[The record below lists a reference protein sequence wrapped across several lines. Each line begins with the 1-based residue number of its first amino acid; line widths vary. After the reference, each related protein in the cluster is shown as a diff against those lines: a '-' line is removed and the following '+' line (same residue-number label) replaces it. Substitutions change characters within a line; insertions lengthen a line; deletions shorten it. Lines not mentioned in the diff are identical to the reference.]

1 MLIKYFLSFF
11 FLLLFTSCKNYKP
24 QKDIVIKAKIHN
36 IPANKIYLAEGH
48 QWTNFLDSSQ
58 YQNDSFSFHIRAGN
72 NFTPFLITISYIDS
86 NDRKIKTL
94 YYRNHILSPPPDSTR
109 YMTNFFVMEKGN
121 IDIVGI
127 NNSNNQLDIIAG
139 IETNAMFK
147 TQMMDFGYVDNEK
160 REIRTAL
167 IEKFKIVIKEY
178 PSSYYLLG
186 EVFNNKELYSALE
199 LNDYL
204 NCFTKELQESKMA
217 DMLIAYIDGRPKVD
231 SRLPVL
237 SLLTD
242 KNLEKPI
249 IDTSSKLT
257 MLVFWASW
265 CAPCRAEIPVLK
277 KLYENLKSKGF
288 SISSISID
296 EDREKWKG
304 AIKQEEMPWN
314 QFIVDSSDIE
324 SIKKKY
330 DFSSIPFTIISDKEG
345 KSIVRSVGFDSRK
358 SYQER
363 RSFLDSLLKEYK

>member
-36 IPANKIYLAEGH
+36 IPANKVYLAEGYK
-48 QWTNFLDSSQ
+48 WEKFIDSSQ

-72 NFTPFLITISYIDS
+72 NFIPFLITISFIDS

-127 NNSNNQLDIIAG
+127 NNSNNQLDIFAG

-147 TQMMDFGYVDNEK
+147 TQMMNFGYVDNEK
-160 REIRTAL
+160 RETRTAL
-167 IEKFKIVIKEY
+167 IEKFKTVIKEY

-199 LNDYL
+199 LSSYL
-204 NCFTKELQESKMA
+204 TCFNKELQASKMA
-217 DMLIAYIDGRPKVD
+217 GMLNAYIGDRPKLD

-242 KNLEKPI
+242 KNIEKPI
-249 IDTSSKLT
+249 IDTSSKFT
-257 MLVFWASW
+257 MLVF
-265 CAPCRAEIPVLK
+265 
-277 KLYENLKSKGF
+277 
-288 SISSISID
+288 
-296 EDREKWKG
+296 
-304 AIKQEEMPWN
+304 
-314 QFIVDSSDIE
+314 
-324 SIKKKY
+324 
-330 DFSSIPFTIISDKEG
+330 
-345 KSIVRSVGFDSRK
+345 
-358 SYQER
+358 
-363 RSFLDSLLKEYK
+363 